1 MTNFEDYKYIY
12 TLFESG
18 NKGFIIKEKPFNT
31 ISEQSETD
39 AFFEFADEVEVKLLS
54 NQTIEDIGYLTSYS
68 IETHK
73 ARIKI
78 HTKGLGALSDASLDK
93 RRSNIMYLITT
104 INKTRDFSDF
114 PRYEPS
120 REIIFFND
128 PELNEIENIDE
139 FYMN

>member
-31 ISEQSETD
+31 ISEQSETEE
-39 AFFEFADEVEVKLLS
+39 FFEFAEKVEVKLLS
-54 NQTIEDIGYLTSYS
+54 NQTIEDIGYLSSYS

-73 ARIKI
+73 ARIKT
-78 HTKGLGALSDASLDK
+78 HTKDLGTVSGASLDK
-93 RRSNIMYLITT
+93 RRNNTMYLITT
-104 INKTRDFSDF
+104 INKTTDFSNF
-114 PRYEPS
+114 PRYAPS